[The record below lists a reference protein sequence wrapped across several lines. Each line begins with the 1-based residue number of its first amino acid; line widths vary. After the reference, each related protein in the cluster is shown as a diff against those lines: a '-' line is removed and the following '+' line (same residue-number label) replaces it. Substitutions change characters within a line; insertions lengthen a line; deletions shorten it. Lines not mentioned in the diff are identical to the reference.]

1 MITLPE
7 HVAIIMDG
15 NGRWARQRGLPRRE
29 GHTEG
34 AEAVRRSV
42 RCARRVG
49 VKHLTLF
56 AFSTLNWARPTEE
69 VTALM
74 ELLARFLVE
83 ERQEMLDNG
92 IRLEAI
98 GELEYLPAPIRALLD
113 QTKADTAGGRDMV
126 LTLAVSYDG
135 RRDLVRAAQRLTALA
150 HRGELLPADVGE
162 VQLAE
167 ALSTG
172 SLSAGAMP
180 DVDLLIR
187 TSGER
192 RLSGFLPFEA
202 CYAELHFIDTLW
214 PDFGDAEF
222 EEALNDYARRQ
233 RRFGLTGEQ
242 LSALG

>member
-1 MITLPE
+1 MTALPE

-15 NGRWARQRGLPRRE
+15 NGRWAGQRGLPRSE

-42 RCARRVG
+42 RYARRVG

-69 VTALM
+69 VSALM
-74 ELLARFLVE
+74 DLLARFLVE
-83 ERQEMLDNG
+83 ERKEMLDNG

-98 GELEYLPAPIRALLD
+98 GELEFLSAPIRALLE
-113 QTKADTAGGRDMV
+113 QTMADTACGKDMV

-150 HRGELLPADVGE
+150 HKGELLPADVGE
-162 VQLAE
+162 AQLAE
-167 ALSTG
+167 ALSTR
-172 SLSAGAMP
+172 AMP

-202 CYAELHFIDTLW
+202 CYAELCFLDVLW
-214 PDFGDAEF
+214 PDFDEQVF
-222 EEALNDYARRQ
+222 QSALDDFSHRQ

-242 LSALG
+242 ISALG